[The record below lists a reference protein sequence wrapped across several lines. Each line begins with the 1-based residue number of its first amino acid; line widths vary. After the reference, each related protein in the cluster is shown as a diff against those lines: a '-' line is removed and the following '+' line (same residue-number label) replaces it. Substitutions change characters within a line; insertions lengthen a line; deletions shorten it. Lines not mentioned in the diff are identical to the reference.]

1 MEIFAIRP
9 QNCKNCRYRLL
20 ATLQTT
26 VFSLYSHFV
35 VFLQLKKRKKEKI
48 ACRFIWGRT
57 DCAKLNF
64 SSKNAANRFTKFDWK
79 RKTVEDRPYLI
90 KLHVQ
95 TMKAKKRKY
104 NRERGRPIL
113 GKSLA
118 TSKIIKNNMTM
129 AIFTV
134 WQRSFYNTN
143 TDDTT
148 FYDEIWSY
156 SE

>member
-1 MEIFAIRP
+1 MQQIGS
-9 QNCKNCRYRLL
+9 QNLI
-20 ATLQTT
+20 
-26 VFSLYSHFV
+26 
-35 VFLQLKKRKKEKI
+35 E
-48 ACRFIWGRT
+48 
-57 DCAKLNF
+57 
-64 SSKNAANRFTKFDWK
+64 K

-134 WQRSFYNTN
+134 WQLSFYNTI
-143 TDDTT
+143 TDDTS
-148 FYDEIWSY
+148 FYDEI
-156 SE
+156 

>member
-1 MEIFAIRP
+1 MQQINE
-9 QNCKNCRYRLL
+9 
-20 ATLQTT
+20 
-26 VFSLYSHFV
+26 
-35 VFLQLKKRKKEKI
+35 
-48 ACRFIWGRT
+48 
-57 DCAKLNF
+57 
-64 SSKNAANRFTKFDWK
+64 K

-148 FYDEIWSY
+148 FYDEI
-156 SE
+156 